1 MLKQSDLNSSHT
13 AHEPKVILILGDSLT
28 AGYGLDPSEA
38 FPALIQQKID
48 ALGWNFKVM
57 NGGLS
62 GDTSADGLRRIDW
75 LLRSKIEFLV
85 LELGANDALRGLPL
99 DETERNLQAIID
111 KVRKRYPEVKVVIAG
126 MLVPPNLGQ
135 EYTERFRSIF
145 PELAKRN
152 KVALIPFLLEGVAGR
167 PELNLPDGIHPTAT
181 GHEIIAETL
190 WKVLGPLLAD
200 SVH

>member
-1 MLKQSDLNSSHT
+1 M
-13 AHEPKVILILGDSLT
+13 ILILGDSLT
-28 AGYGLDPSEA
+28 AGYGLDPSQA
-38 FPALIQQKID
+38 FPALIQQEID

-57 NGGLS
+57 NAGLS

-75 LLRSKIEFLV
+75 LLRRKIEFLV

-111 KVRKRYPEVKVVIAG
+111 KVRKRYPEVKIVIAG

-135 EYTERFRSIF
+135 QYTERFRSIF

-181 GHEIIAETL
+181 GHEIIAQTL
-190 WKVLGPLLAD
+190 WKVLRPLLAN